1 MIRRFIMTIT
11 KSIGYDI
18 GDTTID
24 AGDPVFID
32 VLDTPAT
39 LHGFYKPFYRIPE
52 DVAKAT
58 SPAVF
63 DLSKT
68 GTGGRIRFMT
78 DSDYLVIHAETA
90 PILNDGTGI
99 SKNFDIFENR
109 DGHYYTVGS
118 IYPSQGEGK
127 KYVEGRSRFNGAR
140 MRDLTVYIPIY
151 LNIKRLFIAVR
162 DGSVILP
169 GSEYTH
175 KTPVVF
181 YGSSIVHG
189 VGASRPSCTYPAII
203 SRRYDTEY
211 INLGFAGAAK
221 CEPAII
227 DYISTLRM
235 SIFVYDYDHNAP
247 SPKYLAETHY
257 EGYKR
262 FRAVQPDT
270 PVIMAS
276 KPDYYNP
283 NVEIEDAESR
293 RQTILESYR
302 KGVAEG
308 DKKLYV
314 IDGSTFYEPEY
325 REESTADGCH
335 PNDVGYL
342 QMAKKFGAIIGS
354 ILNK

>member
-1 MIRRFIMTIT
+1 MKIT

-24 AGDPVFID
+24 AGDPVFVDIS
-32 VLDTPAT
+32 DTPAA
-39 LHGFYKPFYRIPE
+39 LYGLYKPYYRIPD
-52 DVAKAT
+52 DVARAT
-58 SPAVF
+58 SPAVY

-68 GTGGRIRFMT
+68 GTGGRFRFQT
-78 DSDYLVIHAETA
+78 DSDYLVIHAEVM

-99 SKNFDIFENR
+99 SKNFDIFEYR

-127 KYVEGRSRFNGAR
+127 RYLEGRSRFNGVR

-151 LNIKRLFIAVR
+151 LNIRRLFIAVR
-162 DGSVILP
+162 DGSVLLP
-169 GSEYTH
+169 GLEYTH
-175 KTPVVF
+175 KTPIVF

-203 SRRYDTEY
+203 SRRYDTDY

-227 DYISTLRM
+227 DYISTLKM
-235 SIFVYDYDHNAP
+235 SVFVYDYDHNAP
-247 SPKYLAETHY
+247 SPAYLAETHY
-257 EGYKR
+257 AGYKR

-283 NVEIEDAESR
+283 NVEIEDAEAR
-293 RQTILESYR
+293 RQTILESYA

-308 DKKLYV
+308 DKNLYV

-342 QMAKKFGAIIGS
+342 QMAKKFGAIIDG
-354 ILNK
+354 IINGKA